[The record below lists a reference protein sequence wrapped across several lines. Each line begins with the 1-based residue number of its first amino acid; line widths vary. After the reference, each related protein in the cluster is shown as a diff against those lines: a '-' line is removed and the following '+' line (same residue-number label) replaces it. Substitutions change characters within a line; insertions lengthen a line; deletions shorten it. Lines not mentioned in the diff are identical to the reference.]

1 MSDEVSGPLTCN
13 PGLASFSRGILSVA
27 LDIRHPVT
35 ARGDLVA
42 ERLRERLASLGL
54 VPVETS
60 RYSPLLIPKD
70 SPLIR
75 DLSEAFFEVTGK
87 YPEVMAIGGGTYAK
101 ALPNVVAFAPFPSGL
116 LDLAHQADEHIGIE
130 DLLSSVLV
138 LKAAMLKLAR

>member
-1 MSDEVSGPLTCN
+1 
-13 PGLASFSRGILSVA
+13 
-27 LDIRHPVT
+27 VT
-35 ARGDLVA
+35 VKGDQVV
-42 ERLRERLASLGL
+42 ERLRGRLATLDL

-60 RYSPLLIPKD
+60 RYSPLFIPKD

-87 YPEVMAIGGGTYAK
+87 YPQVMAIGGGTYAK

-116 LDLAHQADEHIGIE
+116 LDLAHQTDEHLGVE

-138 LKAAMLKLAR
+138 LKTAMLRLAR